1 MYVKGGFLLNKRHI
15 ETKLVQLGN
24 RSDQKTG
31 AINPPIYLSTAY
43 EHEGLGQST
52 GYDYTRT
59 KNPTRLILEDGIAE
73 LENGDQGFA
82 CSSGM
87 AAIQLVLSLFQTG
100 DHLIVP
106 HDIYG
111 GTYRLLEHYQKTYQV
126 DTTYANFQEKEK
138 VEEAITPNTKALFIE
153 TPTNPLLE
161 EIDLRTYAT
170 IAKKH
175 NLLLIVDNT
184 FYTPYFQQPLKHG
197 ATIVIHSATKYLGGH
212 NDVLAGLVVV
222 KGKAI
227 SDKLTT
233 VHNGAGSV
241 LDPFSAWLVI
251 RGLKTL
257 SIRMR
262 QHETNAKAITQFL
275 RQDERIEQVFYPGR
289 GGMLSF
295 RLKKGGWV
303 NDFLANLKLIAFA
316 ESLGGVESFITYP
329 ATQTHADI
337 PKNER
342 IKRGIDEQLL
352 RFSVGIEDVSD
363 LIEDLSQSLQKLKYL

>member
-1 MYVKGGFLLNKRHI
+1 MKGGFLLSKRHI
-15 ETKLVQLGN
+15 ETKLVQMGN
-24 RSDQKTG
+24 RSDKKTG

-73 LENGDQGFA
+73 LENGEQGFA

-111 GTYRLLEHYQKTYQV
+111 GTYRWLEHYQKTYQV

-138 VEEAITPNTKALFIE
+138 VEEAITPKTKALFIE

-161 EIDLRTYAT
+161 EIDIKTYAT

-175 NLLLIVDNT
+175 KLLLIVDNT
-184 FYTPYFQQPLKHG
+184 FYTPYLQQPLEQG
-197 ATIVIHSATKYLGGH
+197 ANIVIHSATKYLGGH
-212 NDVLAGLVVV
+212 NDVLAGLVVA
-222 KGKAI
+222 KGETI
-227 SDKLTT
+227 IDKLSAL
-233 VHNGAGSV
+233 HNGAGNV

-262 QHETNAKAITQFL
+262 QHEKNAKAIAQFL
-275 RQDERIEQVFYPGR
+275 CQDGRIEQVFYPGR

-295 RLKKGGWV
+295 RLKKGASVSG
-303 NDFLANLKLIAFA
+303 FLASLKLIAFA

-342 IKRGIDEQLL
+342 TKRGIDEQLL